1 MSVYVTDTHPLIW
14 YATGEHRRLSS
25 KALRLFKVADSDRA
39 LILVPSVALW
49 EVSVLIRIGRVRLS
63 ESFTQW
69 SDMLLAKTGF
79 DLAPLD
85 PITIGEAM
93 KFSINDDIFD
103 AAIVAS
109 ATTRDL
115 PLITKDQGIVE
126 SGIVEV
132 IW

>member
-1 MSVYVTDTHPLIW
+1 MSFYVTDTHPLIW
-14 YATGEHRRLSS
+14 YATDEHRRLSS
-25 KALRLFKVADSDRA
+25 KALRIFRAADSNRA

-49 EVSVLIRIGRVRLS
+49 EISVLIRIRQVRLS

-69 SDMLLAKTGF
+69 ANMLLAKSGF

-109 ATTRDL
+109 ATTKEL
-115 PLITKDQGIVE
+115 PLITKDQAIVE